1 MTTYLKK
8 RKDVKSV
15 FGTYTI
21 EENKVEPTLAQ
32 DDNYIAD
39 YLLRNGGRDS
49 LQKKLVNADK
59 FSEALSDPS
68 AFILR
73 KAQDLSSMVATLKT
87 LHNESFKR
95 YSVRNIPLKE
105 VRAKVK
111 KDLDEKFKSLLSDH
125 EEDFPKDLVSRAI
138 TKAIGN

>member
-21 EENKVEPTLAQ
+21 EENKVEPILAQ